1 MKQKIYILFVLA
13 LLAVSCG
20 DDNTT
25 TPISLEK
32 DVISMEAV
40 GGVEKI
46 KVTASDKWIAST
58 DNPWITISPA
68 NGIGSSV
75 CEFKIDSALT
85 VEPRRGVVRIQNL
98 ATWDEQEI
106 VVEQKGFPYSIEV
119 DNASIDISNY
129 DEYNKRYFDVT
140 INSNVEFSV
149 DIPDNAESWLS
160 YDSYEIKLDRGVRPR
175 KVKVHFKWDINSSP
189 VERLAEVR
197 FYPRKSVEMS
207 RSDVLNVKQGAADPI
222 IPDSRAGDSVALL
235 CISRSLRTLS
245 SWDASTPMDMWNNV
259 VLWDEGMEGCTPEKV
274 GRVKRA
280 AFMLFNTVEKLPF
293 EVKYLTAADEL
304 YFFGN
309 TNTFMEVGR
318 ILSTHQTIHRNI
330 SSIQADN

>member
-25 TPISLEK
+25 TPISFEK

-85 VEPRRGVVRIQNL
+85 VEPRRGVVRIQDL

-119 DNASIDISNY
+119 DNA
-129 DEYNKRYFDVT
+129 
-140 INSNVEFSV
+140 
-149 DIPDNAESWLS
+149 
-160 YDSYEIKLDRGVRPR
+160 
-175 KVKVHFKWDINSSP
+175 
-189 VERLAEVR
+189 
-197 FYPRKSVEMS
+197 
-207 RSDVLNVKQGAADPI
+207 
-222 IPDSRAGDSVALL
+222 
-235 CISRSLRTLS
+235 
-245 SWDASTPMDMWNNV
+245 
-259 VLWDEGMEGCTPEKV
+259 
-274 GRVKRA
+274 
-280 AFMLFNTVEKLPF
+280 
-293 EVKYLTAADEL
+293 
-304 YFFGN
+304 
-309 TNTFMEVGR
+309 
-318 ILSTHQTIHRNI
+318 
-330 SSIQADN
+330 